1 MTDQKFKTVE
11 VKAPWITKINGTLN
25 IQDVIQMVKHK
36 SNIQYKQCFTAEH
49 DKTIF
54 KVWNTLSTFIKEQ
67 MLAKKNVNIRDFG
80 SFSFDIATENPS
92 SLKNNCCP
100 CHHVCCSS
108 QLCSRSTSQLCSTSE
123 HGGCTSQL
131 WQLQHSGSCSCQLRH
146 CWNCRI
152 WRSICFFHLV
162 DVDEIHNL
170 WILHTILKLSK
181 L

>member
-11 VKAPWITKINGTLN
+11 VKAPWIAKTNGTLN

-92 SLKNNCCP
+92 SLKNNSSTDREELRRVNKTNHSARP
-100 CHHVCCSS
+100 CFIVGKKFKQC
-108 QLCSRSTSQLCSTSE
+108 L
-123 HGGCTSQL
+123 
-131 WQLQHSGSCSCQLRH
+131 LR
-146 CWNCRI
+146 
-152 WRSICFFHLV
+152 
-162 DVDEIHNL
+162 
-170 WILHTILKLSK
+170 
-181 L
+181 

>member
-1 MTDQKFKTVE
+1 MGKFTIIMTDQKFKTVE
-11 VKAPWITKINGTLN
+11 VKAPWIQKTNGTLN

-92 SLKNNCCP
+92 SLKNNSSTDREELRRVNKTNHSARP
-100 CHHVCCSS
+100 CFIVGKKFKQC
-108 QLCSRSTSQLCSTSE
+108 L
-123 HGGCTSQL
+123 
-131 WQLQHSGSCSCQLRH
+131 LR
-146 CWNCRI
+146 
-152 WRSICFFHLV
+152 
-162 DVDEIHNL
+162 
-170 WILHTILKLSK
+170 
-181 L
+181 

>member
-11 VKAPWITKINGTLN
+11 VKAPWIQKTNGTLN

-92 SLKNNCCP
+92 SLKNNSSTDREELRRVNKTNHSARP
-100 CHHVCCSS
+100 CFIVGKKFKQC
-108 QLCSRSTSQLCSTSE
+108 L
-123 HGGCTSQL
+123 
-131 WQLQHSGSCSCQLRH
+131 LR
-146 CWNCRI
+146 
-152 WRSICFFHLV
+152 
-162 DVDEIHNL
+162 
-170 WILHTILKLSK
+170 
-181 L
+181 

>member
-11 VKAPWITKINGTLN
+11 VKAPWITKTNGTLN

-92 SLKNNCCP
+92 SLKNNSSTDREELRRVNKTNHSARP
-100 CHHVCCSS
+100 CFIVGNKFKQC
-108 QLCSRSTSQLCSTSE
+108 L
-123 HGGCTSQL
+123 
-131 WQLQHSGSCSCQLRH
+131 LR
-146 CWNCRI
+146 
-152 WRSICFFHLV
+152 
-162 DVDEIHNL
+162 
-170 WILHTILKLSK
+170 
-181 L
+181 